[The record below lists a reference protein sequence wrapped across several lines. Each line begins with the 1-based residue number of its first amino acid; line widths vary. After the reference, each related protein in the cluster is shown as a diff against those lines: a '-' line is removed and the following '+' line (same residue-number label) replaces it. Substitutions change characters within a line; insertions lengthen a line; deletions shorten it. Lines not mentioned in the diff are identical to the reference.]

1 MNDEGQNT
9 QSRVLDDFEVIST
22 PLELPI
28 CDLLER
34 VPLLTPE
41 QLAEVYSQVE
51 RIETFCTTIREKVAS
66 DLAAGLTVP
75 GYKLVTAPEGAP
87 KWCDQDAAEEL
98 LKSFRLKQDQ
108 MYSQKV
114 ISPTQAEKLLKK
126 DSPRRWT
133 KVEALI
139 TRSDGKPTIAPESD
153 PRPALNVNPVN
164 DFDDVSEDALAD
176 DLI

>member
-1 MNDEGQNT
+1 ME
-9 QSRVLDDFEVIST
+9 DFEVIST
-22 PLELPI
+22 PLDLPVT
-28 CDLLER
+28 DLLDR

-51 RIETFCTTIREKVAS
+51 RIESFCKAVRERVAS
-66 DLAAGLTVP
+66 DLLAGLPVP
-75 GYKLVTAPEGAP
+75 GFKLITTPPGGPEWSDAA
-87 KWCDQDAAEEL
+87 AAEEL

-108 MYSQKV
+108 MYSQTV
-114 ISPTQAEKLLKK
+114 ISPSQAEALLKE

-153 PRPALNVNPVN
+153 PRPTLNVNPVN
-164 DFDDVSEDALAD
+164 DFEDVSDETFAD

>member
-1 MNDEGQNT
+1 MSSENQNT
-9 QSRVLDDFEVIST
+9 QSRVLEDFEVIST
-22 PLELPI
+22 PLDLPVT
-28 CDLLER
+28 DLLDR

-51 RIETFCTTIREKVAS
+51 RIESFCKAVRERVAD
-66 DLAAGLTVP
+66 DLGAGLPVP
-75 GYKLVTAPEGAP
+75 GFKLVSAPQGAPEWSDEA
-87 KWCDQDAAEEL
+87 AAEEL

-108 MYSQKV
+108 MYSQTV
-114 ISPTQAEKLLKK
+114 ITPEQAEKLLKE
-126 DSPRRWT
+126 DSPRRWP

-139 TRSDGKPTIAPESD
+139 TRADGKPTVAPESD

-164 DFDDVSEDALAD
+164 DFDDVSDETFAD

>member
-1 MNDEGQNT
+1 MNDEGQNA
-9 QSRVLDDFEVIST
+9 QIRVLDDFEVIST

-51 RIETFCTTIREKVAS
+51 RIETFCTAIREKVAS

-75 GYKLVTAPEGAP
+75 GYKLVAAPEGDP

-108 MYSQKV
+108 MYNQTV
-114 ISPTQAEKLLKK
+114 ISPSQAEALLKE

-164 DFDDVSEDALAD
+164 DFEDVSDETFAD